1 MKNILGIGSH
11 PDDLEFG
18 CGGTFY
24 KLSRAGFKIH
34 MLIITSGEIGGD
46 TRIRRKEQDA
56 AARLLRARVYWG
68 GFRDTDIPLTRE
80 LIQVVEKH
88 IRGVRPDLI
97 FTHHHND
104 SHQDH
109 RKVSQA
115 TTTAA
120 RYVRNL
126 LFFEVPTSIDFN
138 PSVFVDVGSVLKQ
151 KLAALKA
158 HRSQVSQ
165 TKVPGLTI
173 FDSAKATAIF
183 RGYQDRVKYAE
194 AFSPMRLSLDFSL

>member
-1 MKNILGIGSH
+1 VNILGIGSH

-34 MLIITSGEIGGD
+34 MLVVTSGEVGGD
-46 TRIRRKEQDA
+46 P
-56 AARLLRARVYWG
+56 RARRREQERSAKILKAKVSWG
-68 GFRDTDIPLTRE
+68 GFRDTDIPLTRD
-80 LIQVVEKH
+80 LIQMIERH
-88 IRGVRPDLI
+88 IRTVKPGLI
-97 FTHHHND
+97 FTHHFD
-104 SHQDH
+104 DTHQDH

-126 LFFEVPTSIDFN
+126 LFYEVPTSLSFS
-138 PSVFVDVGSVLKQ
+138 PSVFVDIGGVLRQKLSVLT
-151 KLAALKA
+151 A
-158 HRSQVSQ
+158 HKSQVYQ
-165 TKVPGLTI
+165 TKVKDLTI
-173 FDSAKATAIF
+173 LEMAKATAIF

-194 AFSPMRLSLDFSL
+194 AFVPLRLSLDFHL